1 MKLAIYQSWYLIP
14 VILSLLQFALGDDD
28 TISCDKDNKCP
39 KSSPCC
45 SQYGQCGTGAYCL
58 GGCDIR
64 FSYSLDSCMPMPR
77 MTDFNI
83 SFTSTK
89 QLEKQ
94 DEYLGNSSETDWL
107 YTGYIDTHDDAL
119 LLQMPNHTSGTVIS
133 SSKYLWYGKV
143 SAKLKTSRDGGVIT
157 AFILFS
163 DVQDE
168 IDFEYVGY
176 NLTAPQSN
184 YYHQGILD
192 YNNAKNSS
200 TSDTFK
206 NYHTYTIDWQ
216 EDKIDWYVD
225 DEKVRTLEKKDTK
238 NETTGDYD
246 YPQTPSRIQM
256 SLWPGGASSNGLGTI
271 EWAGGEINWDSED
284 IKKTGYYYAYLKE
297 VEVTTYDL
305 PDDVEL
311 DGSDDPDDLH
321 AFLFNSTDGNMDNI
335 YLTNKTTWLGNG
347 DATGLDPDND
357 KKKSSKSTSKSE
369 SKSNSKSKSGST
381 GTSTS
386 KTVAVP
392 TDPKATIGDSDGND
406 GAATYNPSGGIGGF
420 VQNSKKTDD
429 SSDSSGSS
437 GSSGSS
443 SSSNNSPTFN
453 IATAFGIASAT
464 VFGVISLFF

>member
-1 MKLAIYQSWYLIP
+1 MKLAIYQSWYLLL
-14 VILSLLQFALGDDD
+14 VIFSLLQFTLGDDD
-28 TISCDKDNKCP
+28 DVITCDKDNQCP
-39 KSSPCC
+39 KSAPCC
-45 SQYGQCGTGAYCL
+45 SQYGQCGTGAFCL

-64 FSYSLDSCMPMPR
+64 FSYSLDACMPMPR
-77 MTDFNI
+77 MSDFNT

-89 QLEKQ
+89 QLQKQ
-94 DEYLGNSSETDWL
+94 NEYLGNSSETDWL

-176 NLTAPQSN
+176 DLTHPQSN

-192 YNNAKNSS
+192 YNNAKNSTAS
-200 TSDTFK
+200 NTFN

-225 DEKVRTLEKKDTK
+225 DQKVRTLEKKDTK

-271 EWAGGEINWDSED
+271 EWAGGEINWDSTD
-284 IKKTGYYYAYLKE
+284 IKKTGYYYAYLKDI
-297 VEVTTYDL
+297 EVTTYDL

-311 DGSDDPDDLH
+311 DGDEDPDELH
-321 AFLFNSTDGNMDNI
+321 AFLFNSTDGNMENI
-335 YLTNKTTWLGNG
+335 ILTDKKTWLGNG

-357 KKKSSKSTSKSE
+357 KKKSSKSSSK
-369 SKSNSKSKSGST
+369 SKSKSGSKSSST
-381 GTSTS
+381 DSKGTSTS
-386 KTVAVP
+386 KTIAVP
-392 TDPKATIGDSDGND
+392 TDPKATIGNADD
-406 GAATYNPSGGIGGF
+406 GAATYNPSGGVGGF
-420 VQNSKKTDD
+420 IQSSKKTDD
-429 SSDSSGSS
+429 
-437 GSSGSS
+437 SSGSS
-443 SSSNNSPTFN
+443 SSSNASPVFN
-453 IATAFGIASAT
+453 IATTLGVVSAT
-464 VFGVISLFF
+464 MFGVISFFF